1 MGRLRWRFRTPV
13 LWFSFYR
20 DGACV
25 EALSRS
31 GHGGYSIHGFSLFVG
46 VSMSV
51 TAFPVL
57 SRIFSDLGLNKTSPL
72 GITVLTCAAGR

>member
-1 MGRLRWRFRTPV
+1 VAISHASIVVPFLLGTVLALRLYP
-13 LWFSFYR
+13 
-20 DGACV
+20 
-25 EALSRS
+25 EAATA
-31 GHGGYSIHGFSLFVG
+31 GIPFTGFSLFVG

-57 SRIFSDLGLNKTSPL
+57 SRILSDLGLNKTSL